1 MVLAYGSLNEFD
13 SASIYLDL
21 FAVLKDSLKIKQI
34 KEPKSTSVVE
44 YESEF
49 MQQQKKLIF
58 YRRALIIA
66 SVTVFILILLIFFI
80 KGHNRKSDG

>member
-21 FAVLKDSLKIKQI
+21 FAVLKDSLKIEKI
-34 KEPKSTSVVE
+34 KMPKIKPDK
-44 YESEF
+44 YESEITK
-49 MQQQKKLIF
+49 QEKKLMF
-58 YRRALIIA
+58 YRRALIFA

-80 KGHNRKSDG
+80 KGRNR